1 MARNR
6 YGWQKR
12 SKEIARKEKNDEKMK
27 RRQGKIIAAP
37 AEDLPEA
44 MLDDG
49 LDVGLDVN
57 LDETDPV
64 GESLQQGS

>member
-27 RRQGKIIAAP
+27 RRQGKVIAAP
-37 AEDLPEA
+37 EEDLPEA
-44 MLDDG
+44 MMDDS
-49 LDVGLDVN
+49 LEVSLDVN

>member
-27 RRQGKIIAAP
+27 RRQGKIVSAP
-37 AEDLPEA
+37 AEEEMPEVVEDLD
-44 MLDDG
+44 LG
-49 LDVGLDVN
+49 LS
-57 LDETDPV
+57 ETDPV